1 MDTIDLSKNDIHH
14 VSHTRFFF
22 FFFSY
27 HKEMKL
33 FSMNVQSHDTSNI
46 INDNRIRHASNN
58 DTIILCTSPLRSRRD
73 GTIFYT
79 NSKTVK

>member
-1 MDTIDLSKNDIHH
+1 
-14 VSHTRFFF
+14 
-22 FFFSY
+22 
-27 HKEMKL
+27 
-33 FSMNVQSHDTSNI
+33 MNVQSHDTSNI
-46 INDNRIRHASNN
+46 INDNRIRHVPNN